1 MIQVDV
7 PLAAAMAS
15 AAAGAAR
22 VQLRSGTR
30 EDYLHAWL
38 ATNLFLMFGFSWIP
52 LFFLVRYFG
61 WETTHMWWTSPGVS
75 DHPWVIPSALVLL
88 FACGNVGFLLGAR
101 LVRAGRDVANRV
113 FYLGVLA
120 ASLAWMIG
128 FYPRTLK
135 LGSAATWQ
143 TAPWCYDDP
152 AFVTAWAL
160 TTLVWFGSFGALLVH
175 LGRRGRHLTGARG
188 RDTGAGMQP

>member
-22 VQLRSGTR
+22 AQLRAGTR
-30 EDYLHAWL
+30 EEYLHAWL

-52 LFFLVRYFG
+52 LFFLVKYFG
-61 WETTHMWWTSPGVS
+61 WETTHMWWTSPRVT
-75 DHPWVIPSALVLL
+75 DHPWVIPSSLVLL
-88 FACGNVGFLLGAR
+88 FAFGNAGFLLGAR

-120 ASLAWMIG
+120 ASFAWMIG

-135 LGSAATWQ
+135 LGTADSWQ
-143 TAPWCYDDP
+143 TAPWCYEDP

-160 TTLVWFGSFGALLVH
+160 TSLVWFGTFGALLVY
-175 LGRRGRHLTGARG
+175 LSRRGRHAARPHATG
-188 RDTGAGMQP
+188 TGMPP